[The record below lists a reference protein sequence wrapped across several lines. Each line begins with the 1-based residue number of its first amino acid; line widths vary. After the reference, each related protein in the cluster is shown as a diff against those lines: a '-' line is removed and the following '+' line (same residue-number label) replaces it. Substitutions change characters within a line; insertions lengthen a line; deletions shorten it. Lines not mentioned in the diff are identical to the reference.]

1 MMASACARHNP
12 ASDDALAEPAG
23 PYRLGSGD
31 RLRVIVF
38 GQDNLSN
45 IYAVDGAGRI
55 AMPLIGGTATW
66 WGPVVGRRRRG
77 KGAAHGGLPPD
88 HVLEQGAAGHSGR
101 VDGEGAD

>member
-1 MMASACARHNP
+1 MNRRLALLALTAAMMASACARHNP

-45 IYAVDGAGRI
+45 I
-55 AMPLIGGTATW
+55 
-66 WGPVVGRRRRG
+66 
-77 KGAAHGGLPPD
+77 
-88 HVLEQGAAGHSGR
+88 
-101 VDGEGAD
+101 